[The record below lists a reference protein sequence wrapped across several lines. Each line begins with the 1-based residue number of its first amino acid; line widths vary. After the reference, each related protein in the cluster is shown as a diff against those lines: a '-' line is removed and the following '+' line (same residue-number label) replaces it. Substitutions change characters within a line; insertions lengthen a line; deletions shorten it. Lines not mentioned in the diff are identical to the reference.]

1 MKETPN
7 CLVCEQ
13 KSSYLMK
20 DIILQK
26 YNIEYY
32 VCKSCNCI
40 FTEEPYWLDEAYND
54 AISIVDTGIMLRNMN
69 VLNNLMSILSTYF
82 KPNSKLVD
90 FGAGY
95 GILVRMLRDR
105 GVDAYWNDKYSKNL
119 LSMGFEFDNTFKPD
133 VIVAFEVMEHLP
145 NPLKTVQSIMSQ
157 TDCFIFSTDLL
168 PHIDYTSNKD
178 WWYFVPESGQ
188 HIFLSS
194 RVTLETLAAKSGC
207 KYKAVNGLHVFY
219 RGDIMN
225 KNSFPAKIKHILSKL
240 FIKLSEISANG
251 LKYKSKVWPDN
262 TFVKQQLKLNKKE
275 Q

>member
-7 CLVCEQ
+7 CIVCEQ
-13 KSSYLMK
+13 QSNYLMK
-20 DIILQK
+20 DTILQK
-26 YNIEYY
+26 YDIEYY
-32 VCKSCNCI
+32 VCKSCECV
-40 FTEEPYWLDEAYND
+40 FTEEPYWLDEAYSE

-69 VLNNLMSILSTYF
+69 ISNSLMSILSTYF

-105 GVDAYWNDKYSKNL
+105 GVDAYWDDKYSKNL
-119 LSMGFEFDNTFKPD
+119 LSRGFEFDNSFKPD

-145 NPLKTVQSIMSQ
+145 NPLQTVQNIMNQ

-168 PHIDYTSNKD
+168 PHINYKNNKD

-188 HIFLSS
+188 HVFLSS
-194 RVTLETLAAKSGC
+194 KKTLQVLAEKAGC
-207 KYKAVNGLHVFY
+207 KYKYINGLHVIY
-219 RGDIMN
+219 RGTQMDRSDFLP
-225 KNSFPAKIKHILSKL
+225 KTKLLFSKIFTKMAQ
-240 FIKLSEISANG
+240 ISSQG
-251 LKYKSKVWPDN
+251 FKYKSKVWLDN
-262 TFVKQQLKLNKKE
+262 AYVKQQLKLDKKE